1 MTLLEN
7 TNFKPITLAGT
18 DDESSLRL
26 SQVLKLGLA
35 NKDDRDIKKKVVS
48 QLLRTKSG
56 RQKLGLLVLCGKGAL
71 GAEYA
76 NAFDQVLRKGIR
88 FGMFEGLDIEQIEAG
103 LFDVGGSEVDA
114 RSKLWDDGSRTLC
127 RYAIHIWSAASRDME
142 SKMRNYYCDKLIE
155 HDEELAF
162 LQLKSHQAYLK
173 GEESIYDERIV
184 DLHEEVQTITEL
196 LLAEP
201 YRDSAQGLISIYQIL
216 RSGVQ
221 SSTDKNGVTKT
232 HYSSDLVRLFD
243 FIGYQDENLS
253 ISDFEE
259 RKAGGL
265 IHPELARPGSLL
277 TRAIEHYTSEF
288 QKLSAEQQTSFTLS
302 LQNKFDQLAQG
313 TKLVCTENV
322 PWMLHEKGDFHPEE
336 VIRGKSVTID
346 LNEAVY
352 GAASTIINSLVKQR
366 VFRLIKSRG
375 ERPQWSKTETKVVC
389 IIDEVHLICGLKD
402 AEFFSICRSL
412 GMTIFAGTQG
422 VESLRIALGSNNAA
436 DAFLLQ
442 MTSDVAF
449 NVSAE
454 TLAYIQKKYGRAKLT
469 SSVHQVQGVDYSST
483 YDDLSTSIMNDVN
496 HPNYSN
502 LREMRKY
509 EVLMNRNSA
518 ADKLDR
524 NPDKINYEE
533 VALMRKNSARVQ
545 HKEQE
550 IVKQEQFAAHVGLGE
565 PFMGLHRAGV
575 KSVDYITVDFV
586 QSKDIDDLS
595 KPETVQYL
603 KDCLLEFG
611 GI

>member
-1 MTLLEN
+1 MTLLES
-7 TNFKPITLAGT
+7 TNFKPTTLAGT

-35 NKDDRDIKKKVVS
+35 NKNDRDIKKKVVS

-265 IHPELARPGSLL
+265 IHPELARPG
-277 TRAIEHYTSEF
+277 
-288 QKLSAEQQTSFTLS
+288 
-302 LQNKFDQLAQG
+302 
-313 TKLVCTENV
+313 
-322 PWMLHEKGDFHPEE
+322 
-336 VIRGKSVTID
+336 
-346 LNEAVY
+346 
-352 GAASTIINSLVKQR
+352 
-366 VFRLIKSRG
+366 
-375 ERPQWSKTETKVVC
+375 WS
-389 IIDEVHLICGLKD
+389 
-402 AEFFSICRSL
+402 S
-412 GMTIFAGTQG
+412 
-422 VESLRIALGSNNAA
+422 
-436 DAFLLQ
+436 
-442 MTSDVAF
+442 
-449 NVSAE
+449 
-454 TLAYIQKKYGRAKLT
+454 
-469 SSVHQVQGVDYSST
+469 
-483 YDDLSTSIMNDVN
+483 
-496 HPNYSN
+496 
-502 LREMRKY
+502 
-509 EVLMNRNSA
+509 
-518 ADKLDR
+518 
-524 NPDKINYEE
+524 
-533 VALMRKNSARVQ
+533 
-545 HKEQE
+545 
-550 IVKQEQFAAHVGLGE
+550 
-565 PFMGLHRAGV
+565 
-575 KSVDYITVDFV
+575 
-586 QSKDIDDLS
+586 
-595 KPETVQYL
+595 
-603 KDCLLEFG
+603 
-611 GI
+611 

>member
-1 MTLLEN
+1 MTLLES
-7 TNFKPITLAGT
+7 TNFKPATPAGT

-35 NKDDRDIKKKVVS
+35 NKNDRDIKRKVVS

-76 NAFDQVLRKGIR
+76 NAFDQVLRKGVR

-127 RYAIHIWSAASRDME
+127 RYAIHIWSAAARDME

-155 HDEELAF
+155 HDEEMAF
-162 LQLKSHQAYLK
+162 LQLKSHQDYLN
-173 GEESIYDERIV
+173 GRESIYDKRIV
-184 DLHEEVQTITEL
+184 DLQEKVQRITEL
-196 LLAEP
+196 LLSEP

-216 RSGVQ
+216 RSGVHLT
-221 SSTDKNGVTKT
+221 TDDKGTKT
-232 HYSSDLVRLFD
+232 HYSKDLIKLFD
-243 FIGYQDENLS
+243 FIGYQDENFS
-253 ISDFEE
+253 ISDYEE
-259 RKAGGL
+259 REASGL
-265 IHPELARPGSLL
+265 IHPELTRPGSLL
-277 TRAIEHYTSEF
+277 IRAIGHYTSEF
-288 QKLSAEQQTSFTLS
+288 QKLSSEQQTSFTLS

-313 TKLVCTENV
+313 TKLVCSENV

-336 VIRGKSVTID
+336 VIRGQSVTID
-346 LNEAVY
+346 LNEAVH
-352 GAASTIINSLVKQR
+352 GAASTIVNSLVKQR

-412 GMTIFAGTQG
+412 GMTIFTGTQG

-442 MTSDVAF
+442 MTSDLAF

-454 TLAYIQKKYGRAKLT
+454 TLAYIQKKYGKAKLT
-469 SSVHQVQGVDYSST
+469 SSVHQVQGVDYSSS
-483 YDDLSTSIMNDVN
+483 YDDLATSIMNDVN
-496 HPNYSN
+496 HPNYLN

-524 NPDKINYEE
+524 NPDKINYEQ
-533 VALMRKNSARVQ
+533 VALMKKNSARVQ

-550 IVKQEQFAAHVGLGE
+550 IVKQEQFAAHVGVGE
-565 PFMGLHRAGV
+565 PFVGLYRAGV
-575 KSVDYITVDFV
+575 KCIDYITVDFV

-603 KDCLLEFG
+603 KECLLEFG